1 MNKKWMGGALL
12 LLLTAF
18 ASQAQEKKTLKL
30 EEAVSLSLQ
39 SSKHL
44 KIGQAKIDEAVAAQ
58 KEAKDRQ
65 LPDAS
70 FGGAYMRLNSPN
82 INLRSKDTTG
92 GGSGGSSP
100 KVNQAMYGMLNLSL
114 PIYSGGKIRY
124 GIESASYLQKA
135 VTLDAEANKEE
146 VIQNTIEAF
155 ANLFKAKT
163 AVRLMKENLE
173 QSKERVREFT
183 NLEKNGLLA
192 RNDLLKAEL
201 QSSNIELSLLDAEN
215 NWQVANL
222 NMDLLLGLPTTTELL
237 LDTSGIN
244 RRDDSRSLDEFLK
257 TAIENR
263 KDAQAAGLRKQAA
276 VTSVKSIEGEMMPS
290 VKLTG
295 GYVALDVPHFLAVTN
310 ALNIGVGVNYN
321 IASLWKTKAKVQ
333 QAEARVKEWE
343 LNNAILADNITL
355 QVNRNYLSL
364 VSYRKKIEVYAKAM
378 EQAKENYRITKN
390 KYDNNLVTTAD
401 LLEADLA
408 QLQST
413 LSYTLA
419 RADAFVAYNKLIQS
433 TGTLQAAYSK

>member
-18 ASQAQEKKTLKL
+18 ASQAQEKKTLRL
-30 EEAVSLSLQ
+30 EEAVLLSLQ
-39 SSKHL
+39 SSKQL

-58 KEAKDRQ
+58 REAKDRQ

-70 FGGAYMRLNSPN
+70 IAGSYLRLNSPN
-82 INLRSKDTTG
+82 ISMKAQDTTG
-92 GGSGGSSP
+92 GGSGAASP
-100 KVNQAMYGMLNLSL
+100 KVNHAMYGILNLSL
-114 PIYSGGKIRY
+114 PIYSGGRIRY
-124 GIESASYLQKA
+124 GIESAGYLQKA
-135 VTLDAEANKEE
+135 VALDAEANKDE

-201 QSSNIELSLLDAEN
+201 QTSNIELSLLDAEN

-222 NMDLLLGLPTTTELL
+222 NMDLLLGLPTTTELT

-244 RRDDSRSLDEFLK
+244 RRDDGRSLEEFLK
-257 TAIENR
+257 TAIDNR
-263 KDAQAAGLRKQAA
+263 KDAQAAGLRKDAA
-276 VTSVKSIEGEMMPS
+276 ITSVKSVKGEMLPS

-295 GYVALDVPHFLAVTN
+295 GYVALNVPNFLAVTN
-310 ALNIGVGVNYN
+310 AVNIGVGVNYN
-321 IASLWKTKAKVQ
+321 IASLWKTKAKIQ

-355 QVNRNYLSL
+355 QVNKNYLSL

-390 KYDNNLVTTAD
+390 KYDNSLVTTSD

-419 RADAFVAYNKLIQS
+419 RADAFVAYSKLIQS